1 MLFHLD
7 PVTAP
12 TIAAP
17 RRAYTTLR
25 DITQTGENAYS
36 VTIYAAEKVRS
47 PLDLVLDGMSTVNY
61 SKNPVVLWA
70 HERASIPIGRSLN
83 ITKDGSTLRADFE
96 FLEGDDF
103 AGRVKNAWDRD
114 FLRAASVGWWPTK
127 SEPTDIGWVDL
138 ESDLL
143 EWSIVPVPAD
153 PDALREAHARVMS
166 SLVEPPKPGVVF
178 LPKEPTLTEAHTKS
192 RELLDYLRGE

>member
-1 MLFHLD
+1 LD

-12 TIAAP
+12 AVGAP

-25 DITQTGENAYS
+25 DIQQTGENAYS
-36 VTIYAAEKVRS
+36 VTIYAAENVRS

-70 HERASIPIGRSLN
+70 HERSSIPIGRTLK
-83 ITKDGSTLRADFE
+83 IAKDGSTLRADFE

-114 FLRAASVGWWPTK
+114 FLRAASVGWWPIK
-127 SEPTDIGWVDL
+127 SEPTEMGWVDL

-143 EWSIVPVPAD
+143 EWSIVPIPAD
-153 PDALREAHARVMS
+153 PDALREAHARVIS
-166 SLVEPPKPGVVF
+166 SLIEPPAPPAPGVVF
-178 LPKEPTLTEAHTKS
+178 LPAESTLTEAVNRS
-192 RELLDYLRGE
+192 RNILKRLRGE